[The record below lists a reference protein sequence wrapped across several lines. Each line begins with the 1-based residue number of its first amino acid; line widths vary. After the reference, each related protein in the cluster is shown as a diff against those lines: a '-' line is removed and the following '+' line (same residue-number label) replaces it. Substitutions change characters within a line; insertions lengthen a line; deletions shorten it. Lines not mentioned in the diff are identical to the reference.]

1 MAGAPWLTGDSA
13 ADEDEE
19 DEALGV
25 YDVSSSL
32 SSSRLAFKA
41 DADATRLLCAEEG
54 FVVVLTA
61 AVEPAED
68 DDGVV
73 EPDDVVVEAGDA
85 GGVAAAGEGEEAE
98 LRLSDAG
105 RTRVVGAAVGALLG
119 VEKGEAS
126 APLLLSRRSLP
137 PLREIDR
144 GRDGVREAD
153 GDGAAEPPLLPP
165 PLDGDAPSTP
175 LPLRVSSFSLLN
187 LYAQHTRHP
196 THDTHDSSNL
206 SGIKQKGRMSGVPR
220 AVEVALG
227 ELLGEGVTVEL
238 VEEADDRICAVP
250 HLRLAVVDALRPAP
264 TGRSGG

>member
-1 MAGAPWLTGDSA
+1 M
-13 ADEDEE
+13 
-19 DEALGV
+19 

-61 AVEPAED
+61 AVEPAD
-68 DDGVV
+68 A
-73 EPDDVVVEAGDA
+73 DDVVVEAGDA

-126 APLLLSRRSLP
+126 APPPLLSRRSVP

-187 LYAQHTRHP
+187 LYAQHARARTHTPHAHTTHSTHHTHTHTHTR
-196 THDTHDSSNL
+196 THTRTHSSANL
-206 SGIKQKGRMSGVPR
+206 SGLEAEIEMGGVPR

-250 HLRLAVVDALRPAP
+250 HLRLAVVDALRPRP
-264 TGRSGG
+264 GRLVVRRGKA

>member
-1 MAGAPWLTGDSA
+1 
-13 ADEDEE
+13 
-19 DEALGV
+19 LGV

-61 AVEPAED
+61 AVEPAD
-68 DDGVV
+68 DEGVV

-85 GGVAAAGEGEEAE
+85 GGVAAADEGEDAE

-119 VEKGEAS
+119 VEKGEVS
-126 APLLLSRRSLP
+126 APLPLLSRRSLP
-137 PLREIDR
+137 PLREIER

-165 PLDGDAPSTP
+165 PDGDAPSTP

-187 LYAQHTRHP
+187 LYAQHTHTHIHNTRH
-196 THDTHDSSNL
+196 TTHTAHDTHTHTHT
-206 SGIKQKGRMSGVPR
+206 
-220 AVEVALG
+220 
-227 ELLGEGVTVEL
+227 TVQ
-238 VEEADDRICAVP
+238 RI
-250 HLRLAVVDALRPAP
+250 
-264 TGRSGG
+264 